1 MENQDKELERSTA
14 KHLDFTNV
22 NGTHTEAVC
31 QNIDNERTFDENTDK
46 KPIIEQGE
54 QTPEDYDNIAERR
67 VDKLITEEVK
77 KSDATN
83 LDSNVDKVDEN
94 HEKTSVQESHEED
107 YLARQCESNETV
119 SHQIDSKDSLDLNK
133 DNPTTVEKI
142 DDALKLEHNGCSKDE
157 KTDNSYDVSGEYQER
172 EVTTTEDFENNSNNF
187 ITEVI
192 VNAIAGI
199 IDNVAVSVSEEKIIQ
214 WEDPKKNDTSNH
226 MNLDNDGNDKKNDTL
241 ITDRGSEMNE
251 ETNHDQQNNDVD
263 DKNDITEKDFSHK
276 PTIEPSQ
283 DAHIHDVENVD
294 SNLIKN
300 KDNLEDIPQ
309 TDLGIE
315 MSSIQD
321 NVSQEKKSGKRD

>member
-1 MENQDKELERSTA
+1 MDNQDKELGRSTS
-14 KHLDFTNV
+14 KHIDFTNV
-22 NGTHTEAVC
+22 TVTHTEAVC
-31 QNIDNERTFDENTDK
+31 QNIENEKTLDKNTDK
-46 KPIIEQGE
+46 KPIIVEGE

-67 VDKLITEEVK
+67 VDKFTTEEVK

-94 HEKTSVQESHEED
+94 HEKETVQESHEEE
-107 YLARQCESNETV
+107 YLARQCESNGIV
-119 SHQIDSKDSLDLNK
+119 SRQIDSKDSLDLK
-133 DNPTTVEKI
+133 TDDLSTVEKL
-142 DDALKLEHNGCSKDE
+142 DDALKLEHNECSKDE
-157 KTDNSYDVSGEYQER
+157 KTGNSYEVSGEYQEK
-172 EVTTTEDFENNSNNF
+172 EVITTEDFKNNSNKF
-187 ITEVI
+187 MTEVI
-192 VNAIAGI
+192 VNAITDI
-199 IDNVAVSVSEEKIIQ
+199 IDNVAVSVGDEKKIQ
-214 WEDPKKNDTSNH
+214 WEDLKKNDTSNH

-321 NVSQEKKSGKRD
+321 NVSQGKKPGKRD

>member
-1 MENQDKELERSTA
+1 MCHSW
-14 KHLDFTNV
+14 
-22 NGTHTEAVC
+22 
-31 QNIDNERTFDENTDK
+31 
-46 KPIIEQGE
+46 
-54 QTPEDYDNIAERR
+54 
-67 VDKLITEEVK
+67 
-77 KSDATN
+77 
-83 LDSNVDKVDEN
+83 
-94 HEKTSVQESHEED
+94 
-107 YLARQCESNETV
+107 
-119 SHQIDSKDSLDLNK
+119 
-133 DNPTTVEKI
+133 
-142 DDALKLEHNGCSKDE
+142 
-157 KTDNSYDVSGEYQER
+157 ER

-199 IDNVAVSVSEEKIIQ
+199 IDNVAVSVSAEKKIQ
-214 WEDPKKNDTSNH
+214 WEDLKKNDTSNH

-241 ITDRGSEMNE
+241 ITDRGSEMNG

-321 NVSQEKKSGKRD
+321 NVSQEKKTGKRD